1 MLRLVAPTI
10 AAIAIA
16 ITAVSLGNWQTR
28 RAEEKE
34 LLKAT
39 LAQAKALPPISF
51 QDVSKETH
59 EKRRVTLT
67 GVFLSDKTI
76 FIDNRTHKG
85 QAGFHVLTPL
95 KIDNG
100 TVLVLRGWVA
110 RDIRDRTKLPT
121 LKALSEPVA
130 VTGLSQ
136 EDLIKSYEL
145 GKAEEPALGQQ
156 LWQSATLEQVRQFTK
171 LSLAPFVL
179 RQTDALGQVSERV
192 SSQSNNG
199 QSNGQ
204 SNKGQSDAVQEV
216 NDGLVRDWAAF
227 NTDVDKHRG
236 YAVQWYSLAGLSLV
250 LWVWFVVIKRSKKK
264 AK

>member
-1 MLRLVAPTI
+1 
-10 AAIAIA
+10 
-16 ITAVSLGNWQTR
+16 
-28 RAEEKE
+28 
-34 LLKAT
+34 
-39 LAQAKALPPISF
+39 LPPISF

-179 RQTDALGQVSERV
+179 RQTDALVQVNERV

-199 QSNGQ
+199 QRN
-204 SNKGQSDAVQEV
+204 AVQEV

>member
-16 ITAVSLGNWQTR
+16 LTAVSLGNWQTR
-28 RAEEKE
+28 RAEEKA

-51 QDVSKETH
+51 QEVSKETH

-67 GVFLSDKTI
+67 GVFLSEKTI

-95 KIDNG
+95 KIDTG
-100 TVLVLRGWVA
+100 IVLVLRGWVS
-110 RDIRDRTKLPT
+110 RDIRDRAKVPT
-121 LKALSEPVA
+121 LKSPSERVA

-145 GKAEEPALGQQ
+145 GKAEDPVLGQR

-171 LSLAPFVL
+171 LPLAPFVL
-179 RQTDALGQVSERV
+179 RQTDALLLGNER
-192 SSQSNNG
+192 G
-199 QSNGQ
+199 DGLGT
-204 SNKGQSDAVQEV
+204 KGQEV
-216 NDGLVRDWAAF
+216 SDGLVRDWAAF

-236 YAVQWYSLAGLSLV
+236 YAVQWYSLAGLSAV
-250 LWVWFVVIKRSKKK
+250 LWVWFVVIKRSKQK